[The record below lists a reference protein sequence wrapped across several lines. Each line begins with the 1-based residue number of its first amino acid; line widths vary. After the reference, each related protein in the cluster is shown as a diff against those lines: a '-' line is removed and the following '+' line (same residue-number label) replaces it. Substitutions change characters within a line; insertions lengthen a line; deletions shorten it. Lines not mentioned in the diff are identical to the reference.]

1 LNDDGIWD
9 RKFLMLEEKIPQELE
24 KPSLLFVDD
33 EKNILS
39 SLKRLF
45 RSEGYAIYL
54 ANSGAEGLEILDKE
68 KIDLVISDMRMP
80 EMNGAEFLEKVAKKW
95 PKITR
100 ILLTGYSEVSATIDA
115 VNKGNIYK
123 YISKPWEDND
133 IKLTV
138 KNALESQ
145 EIEKERDRLLVLTRQ
160 QNEELKEFN
169 TNLEGLVKARTAE
182 LDQTMDMLEA
192 AYATL
197 KDNYSS
203 TIKVFSNFIEMR
215 EGSLRGQSK
224 KIADQASKL
233 ILKQGKD
240 EDNAQQVSFAGML
253 RDIGKIGFSDRLFN
267 KPVDAMTKEDKE
279 EYVKHPV
286 IGAGIL
292 MAIEPLQ
299 TAAKLIHSYRE
310 HYDGKGYP
318 KGLKGKEIPLGSRI
332 LSVVSD
338 FYTLQSGSLI
348 SERLSEKDAR
358 NYLIKYKD
366 SIYDPNV
373 VDAFLKYLGVL
384 NEEEKSSKTR
394 EKRVTTKDLVK
405 HMVLTRDITTVDG
418 ILLLSSGHKL
428 GDHMIAQIINL
439 EQSLRADFEIY
450 VKV

>member
-1 LNDDGIWD
+1 
-9 RKFLMLEEKIPQELE
+9 MLEENTIQEVE

-45 RSEGYAIYL
+45 RSEGYTIHL
-54 ANSGAEGLEILDKE
+54 ANSGAQGLELLDKE

-80 EMNGAEFLEKVAKKW
+80 EMNGAEFLEKVANKW
-95 PKITR
+95 PKVTR

-115 VNKGNIYK
+115 VNKGSIYK

-138 KNALESQ
+138 RNALEAQ
-145 EIEKERDRLLVLTRQ
+145 GIEKERDHLLVLSRQ

-182 LDQTMDMLEA
+182 LDQTMGMLES
-192 AYATL
+192 AYSTL

-224 KIADQASKL
+224 KIAEQASKL
-233 ILKQGKD
+233 ILIHEKD
-240 EDNAQQVSFAGML
+240 EDYAQQVSFAGML

-279 EYVKHPV
+279 EYAKHPV

-292 MAIEPLQ
+292 MALEPLQ
-299 TAAKLIHSYRE
+299 TAAKLIRNYRE

-318 KGLKGKEIPLGSRI
+318 DGLAGKEIPLGSRI
-332 LSVVSD
+332 LAVVSD

-348 SERLSEKDAR
+348 SERLSKQEAR
-358 NYLIKYKD
+358 NYLLEFKG
-366 SIYDPNV
+366 SIYDPNI
-373 VDAFLKYLGVL
+373 VDAFIKNLGEIT
-384 NEEEKSSKTR
+384 EEEKLSKTQ
-394 EKRVTTKDLVK
+394 EKRVAAKDLVK
-405 HMVLTRDITTVDG
+405 HMVLTRDIVTKDG

-428 GDHMIAQIINL
+428 GDHIITQIINL
-439 EQSLRADFEIY
+439 ECSLDADFEIY
-450 VKV
+450 IKV